1 MNILSPHESP
11 NDLIVIPACEPDGR
25 LLRLTEELRS
35 KGRVSVLVVDDGS
48 RTQSAVKVFNT
59 LNPAV
64 VLLRHSRNRGKGAAL
79 KTALRYAAG
88 RCPPRENGREE
99 SGQRLY

>member
-25 LLRLTEELRS
+25 LLRLTEELLS

-79 KTALRYAAG
+79 NTALRYAAG